1 MLYSVVLFS
10 VMSFYVMFGH
20 VVSFYVM
27 LRHRYMLCFV
37 VLCCVVISYIF
48 FMSRYVIYDMSCW
61 PVFAL

>member
-48 FMSRYVIYDMSCW
+48 FMSRLCN
-61 PVFAL
+61 L